1 MVEISVMQRFL
12 YWGRNMLS
20 LVHYNGACMLI
31 LRLGTHS
38 LTHPPTTP
46 THLNRVIIRA
56 ANNVLSATESCRVD
70 RFRVS
75 LKYVHWVNGRSSE
88 VPESKSRILWWGNEQ
103 LLSGMGTDMGQLKV
117 VTCVCV
123 RGGGV
128 KWAIASKWLIEL
140 HPPCELTTMEWK
152 TIGIITMETMV
163 LSKVICSLIQA
174 CVNEMN

>member
-123 RGGGV
+123 RGGGGKVSNCIEMTYRTTSTMWTDYNGMKDNRNNNNGDNGIV
-128 KWAIASKWLIEL
+128 KSNLQFNSGL
-140 HPPCELTTMEWK
+140 C
-152 TIGIITMETMV
+152 
-163 LSKVICSLIQA
+163 
-174 CVNEMN
+174 